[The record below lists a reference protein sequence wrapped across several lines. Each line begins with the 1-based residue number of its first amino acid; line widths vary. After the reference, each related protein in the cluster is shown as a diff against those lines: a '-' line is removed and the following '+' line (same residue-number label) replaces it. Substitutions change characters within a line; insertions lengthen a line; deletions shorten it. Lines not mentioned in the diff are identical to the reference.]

1 MVPVRALAVT
11 VAASVIV
18 LSLGGCAVIAVAE
31 AAVAVVATGVKVAA
45 RAVGATVDAITP
57 DGDAEED

>member
-11 VAASVIV
+11 AAASVIA

-31 AAVAVVATGVKVAA
+31 ATVAVVATGVKVTA